1 MLELNFTLV
10 GQVLTFGLLVYLLN
24 RFLYGPMT
32 KALNERTERIKSALE
47 AAERSRD
54 EAQRLLDEYKKQM
67 AESRAQA
74 QKIIDSATQ
83 MGRQMR
89 EETVTRA
96 KQEAERTVE
105 RALAEIEREKLAA
118 IEELKSHVAD
128 LSLQIATKLVVQEL
142 DGEKH
147 RGLIESYLS
156 QLETEQSEVGSA
168 RGKP

>member
-128 LSLQIATKLVVQEL
+128 LSLQIATKLVAQEL

-147 RGLIESYLS
+147 RSLIESYLY